1 MTPKV
6 PAPMCRTASWIDR
19 AGTAGL
25 ACFGRNR
32 IEMAIFLNKE
42 RRVVVCRAVPS
53 GLRRGRSKS
62 RDLSCALLSGPSTM
76 TVWTKEEKTNASQ
89 EAQARVDHRSSGSCV
104 RWRLCSVRDDRRGYA
119 GASRS
124 ASKLII
130 DDALASRAL
139 LDPEVVPDVLRT
151 PDLLSA
157 IRGAPLGFA
166 VVDGSRPRHLTIGN
180 ADLHIEASTLG
191 SSVRRS
197 QTSSRIRSSD
207 RV

>member
-62 RDLSCALLSGPSTM
+62 REFELRPSE
-76 TVWTKEEKTNASQ
+76 WSIDYDGLDQGREDECQ
-89 EAQARVDHRSSGSCV
+89 P
-104 RWRLCSVRDDRRGYA
+104 
-119 GASRS
+119 RS
-124 ASKLII
+124 ASPSRSSIIGKL
-130 DDALASRAL
+130 R
-139 LDPEVVPDVLRT
+139 EVEIVLRQGR
-151 PDLLSA
+151 PPRVCRR
-157 IRGAPLGFA
+157 IA
-166 VVDGSRPRHLTIGN
+166 VS
-180 ADLHIEASTLG
+180 E
-191 SSVRRS
+191 
-197 QTSSRIRSSD
+197 QTYYR
-207 RV
+207 